1 MALEVVFG
9 NCNCIFV
16 AGNFNFKILQNMTT
30 LLKSATIIDTSS
42 PYHYQ
47 TKDILIVNG
56 KISEI
61 ATTIQQ
67 EPSYKTIKLEN
78 LHVSCGWFDTSV
90 SFGEP
95 GYEERETINIGLE
108 VASKS
113 GFTAVAVNANTNPVI
128 DSKSDVE
135 FLINKATKSATNL
148 FPIGALT
155 KGSKGIDMAE
165 LFDMQQSGAIAFGDY
180 NKSITNDNLM
190 KLALLYA
197 QNFDALILSFPQN
210 NSIAGEGI
218 VNEGINSTRLG
229 IKGSAALAEHM
240 QIARD
245 LYLLEYTGGKLHI
258 PTISSTTSV
267 QLIKEAKKK
276 GLQVSCSVSA
286 HHLTLIDDELDF
298 FDSKVRVTPPLR
310 TKSDTKALL
319 KGLKDGIIDVITSDH
334 NPIDIEHKKL
344 EFSLAKDGT
353 IGLES
358 LFGTVNSVLDIET
371 TIKALTIN
379 PRAIFGQE
387 SITIEK
393 DTVANLTLF
402 NPEGISVFS
411 KENILSTSKNSAFT
425 GKELKGK
432 VYGIFANKK
441 LVLN

>member
-1 MALEVVFG
+1 
-9 NCNCIFV
+9 
-16 AGNFNFKILQNMTT
+16 
-30 LLKSATIIDTSS
+30 
-42 PYHYQ
+42 
-47 TKDILIVNG
+47 
-56 KISEI
+56 
-61 ATTIQQ
+61 
-67 EPSYKTIKLEN
+67 
-78 LHVSCGWFDTSV
+78 
-90 SFGEP
+90 
-95 GYEERETINIGLE
+95 
-108 VASKS
+108 
-113 GFTAVAVNANTNPVI
+113 
-128 DSKSDVE
+128 
-135 FLINKATKSATNL
+135 
-148 FPIGALT
+148 
-155 KGSKGIDMAE
+155 
-165 LFDMQQSGAIAFGDY
+165 
-180 NKSITNDNLM
+180 M

-197 QNFDALILSFPQN
+197 QNFDGLILSFPQN

>member
-1 MALEVVFG
+1 M
-9 NCNCIFV
+9 I
-16 AGNFNFKILQNMTT
+16 T
-30 LLKSATIIDTSS
+30 LLKSATIVDTSS
-42 PYHYQ
+42 PYHNQ

-61 ATTIQQ
+61 ANNIHQ
-67 EPSYKTIKLEN
+67 EASYKTIKLDN

-95 GYEERETINIGLE
+95 GYEERETIDKGLE

-135 FLINKATKSATNL
+135 FLINKATNSATNL

-155 KGSKGIDMAE
+155 KGSRGIDMAE
-165 LFDMQQSGAIAFGDY
+165 LFDMQQSGAVAFGDY

-197 QNFDALILSFPQN
+197 QNFDGLILSFPQN

-229 IKGSAALAEHM
+229 IKGAAALAEHM

-258 PTISSTTSV
+258 PTISSATSV

-276 GLQVSCSVSA
+276 GLKVSCSVSA

-298 FDSKVRVTPPLR
+298 FDSKVKVTPPLR

-319 KGLKDGIIDVITSDH
+319 KGLKDGVIDVITSDH

-344 EFSLAKDGT
+344 ELSLAKNGT

-358 LFGTVNSVLDIET
+358 LFGTVNSVLDIKT
-371 TIKALTIN
+371 TIRALTVN

-411 KENILSTSKNSAFT
+411 EENILSTSKNSAFT